1 MLGTTFTNH
10 KVYIACGYTDLRQGI
25 DSLAVVVQKRFNL
38 DPMSKALFLFCGRRR
53 DRIKGLLWDEDGFV
67 LLYKRLEGSCFQWPR
82 NTQEAKLLTPQQYR
96 WLIEGLNIEQPK
108 AHVPLVGKSIL

>member
-53 DRIKGLLWDEDGFV
+53 DRIKGL
-67 LLYKRLEGSCFQWPR
+67 
-82 NTQEAKLLTPQQYR
+82 
-96 WLIEGLNIEQPK
+96 NIEQPK